1 MLMAT
6 NNHIFWDLSASF
18 LLSVSNNNVDVYQYT
33 VLIQPCIS
41 LFSFLFSLIP
51 RKLNASV
58 KLECIGG
65 EMNFFLLPKQ
75 THSPSL
81 IMLMLYW
88 FYLKTERGCPL
99 FGLPTNSCPTDLRQ
113 ANSENF
119 VSHNNQRSAY

>member
-65 EMNFFLLPKQ
+65 EMNFFCSQNKPILP
-75 THSPSL
+75 
-81 IMLMLYW
+81 
-88 FYLKTERGCPL
+88 PL
-99 FGLPTNSCPTDLRQ
+99 SCLCCTG
-113 ANSENF
+113 F
-119 VSHNNQRSAY
+119 T